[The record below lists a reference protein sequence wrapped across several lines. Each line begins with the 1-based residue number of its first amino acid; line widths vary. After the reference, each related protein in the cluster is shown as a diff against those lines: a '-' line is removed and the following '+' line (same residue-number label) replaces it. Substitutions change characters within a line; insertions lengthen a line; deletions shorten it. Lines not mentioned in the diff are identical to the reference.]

1 MDPSVIENF
10 CSITGTSEIEAR
22 HFLEAFDWNCD
33 EAVKAYFD
41 SEDAVHSSD
50 GSHFDQAIQPPSK
63 SNNEPPLSTFNKP
76 PYSKPKIATLST
88 LENDSDD
95 ESDKGQ
101 AFYVGG
107 SETGGGGQQVL
118 GPPRRGDNKKIHDP
132 SQTPD
137 VFIRNLFQAAKGKGA
152 EVLDTHEYNEYKSK
166 SKKQLPFSGTGYKLG
181 DDLNAPPQLEA
192 TTASGSST
200 NNVSEKN
207 VVVKMWRDGFSLDSG
222 PLRSYTDP
230 DASEFLNAIQNGQ
243 IPEELL
249 KSAGGSMVNVML
261 EDHHHEEW
269 KAPSAPKIKPFSGV
283 GHMLGSPLPHVVSNA
298 PTKVNVNEKHEP
310 GVTVDDTKPVTQ
322 IQIRLPDGSRFVVR
336 LNNFHTIGDIRRAIV
351 SERPDLASRLFAL
364 MTSYPTRELNEDTQT
379 LEDGD
384 LLNSSLIV
392 RFI

>member
-41 SEDAVHSSD
+41 SEDAIHSSD

-63 SNNEPPLSTFNKP
+63 SNNEPSLSTFNKP

-118 GPPRRGDNKKIHDP
+118 GPPRRGDNEKIHNP

-181 DDLNAPPQLEA
+181 DDLNAPPQVEA

-230 DASEFLNAIQNGQ
+230 DASNFLNAIQNGQ

-283 GHMLGSPLPHVVSNA
+283 GHMLGSPLPHIVSNA

-364 MTSYPTRELNEDTQT
+364 MTSYPTRVLNEDAQT